1 MAHIHQNKPSFRYF
15 AEPFNRPAHNSS
27 DPDRAAPKGTDSLN
41 TCAESQEHIP
51 HKTRLQ
57 PGSSPAHR
65 QMGFRRDQ
73 EVHTGLTADATTTH
87 HTDPDRG
94 THQTIGPRPNDE
106 ILQPILDH
114 TQLLG
119 HHTHTRD
126 SRDMHRQQEMA
137 FHLWMV
143 LWHINLQEV
152 LQQAPQNRC
161 LKCFRYAEAQEVQ
174 ELDLS
179 ESDVDAR

>member
-65 QMGFRRDQ
+65 QMGLRRNQ
-73 EVHTGLTADATTTH
+73 EVHTAPLMRPQHITQI
-87 HTDPDRG
+87 
-94 THQTIGPRPNDE
+94 QTE
-106 ILQPILDH
+106 E
-114 TQLLG
+114 
-119 HHTHTRD
+119 HTRQLVRD
-126 SRDMHRQQEMA
+126 QMTKSYNQFWIIRSSSGITHIPAIAETCIDNRRWHSICGWYYGTSTFKKSYNKPLKIDVSNAFAMPRLRRSR
-137 FHLWMV
+137 
-143 LWHINLQEV
+143 
-152 LQQAPQNRC
+152 
-161 LKCFRYAEAQEVQ
+161 
-174 ELDLS
+174 S
-179 ESDVDAR
+179 